1 MVCPLKSYK
10 DWFALIRM
18 SKGGLHSLLAAAMD
32 AVLFENSA
40 KNRGMILLHL
50 WVVQKAPAELMPRW
64 SSAGSQERCCVCNCT
79 VIKNAP
85 HSLLQ

>member
-18 SKGGLHSLLAAAMD
+18 SRVVFPLILAAAMD

-40 KNRGMILLHL
+40 KNHGMILLHL
-50 WVVQKAPAELMPRW
+50 WVVQKAPAELMPRCPLL
-64 SSAGSQERCCVCNCT
+64 AHRRAV
-79 VIKNAP
+79 VFAIAP
-85 HSLLQ
+85 

>member
-10 DWFALIRM
+10 DCFALIRM
-18 SKGGLHSLLAAAMD
+18 SRVVFPLILAAAMD

-40 KNRGMILLHL
+40 KNHGMILLHL

-64 SSAGSQERCCVCNCT
+64 SSAGSQESCCVCNCT
-79 VIKNAP
+79 VIKNAS
-85 HSLLQ
+85 HSLLL